1 MTASAAR
8 AHLGLGSNLC
18 DKRAAIAEALRR
30 LGETPGI
37 AVVARSADYRTPP
50 WGDTDQDWFVNACA
64 AVETTLTPH
73 ALLRSCLAV
82 EEIMGRVRT
91 RRWGPRTIDID
102 IVDYDGRTIREEG
115 LTLPHPFALRRPFV
129 LIPLAEIA
137 PDLTLQ
143 GVPVREALG
152 RLDIAGIK
160 ALGALPSPLRGEAG
174 GGGCRA

>member
-1 MTASAAR
+1 MTAAATR
-8 AHLGLGSNLC
+8 AHLGLGSNLG

-64 AVETTLTPH
+64 AVETTLTPL

-82 EEIMGRVRT
+82 EEAMGRVRT

-102 IVDYDGRTIREEG
+102 IIDYDGRTIREEG
-115 LTLPHPFALRRPFV
+115 LTLPHPFALERPFV
-129 LIPLAEIA
+129 LVPLAEIA

-143 GVPVREALG
+143 GRSVREALRGLDASGIVPLAREEPG
-152 RLDIAGIK
+152 RA
-160 ALGALPSPLRGEAG
+160 PSPGGRGMG
-174 GGGCRA
+174 